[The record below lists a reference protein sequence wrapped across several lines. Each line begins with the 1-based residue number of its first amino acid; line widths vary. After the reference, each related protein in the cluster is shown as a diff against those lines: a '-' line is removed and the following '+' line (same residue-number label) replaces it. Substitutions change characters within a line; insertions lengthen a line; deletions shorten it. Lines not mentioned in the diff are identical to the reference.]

1 VIFLRPQSF
10 HASDGACLNRSNGLR
25 SSLLSA
31 LFFFF
36 SLSSHAGSL
45 LQSDT
50 DVATAGYYQ
59 LHGSSSESE
68 AVPVALEESHSDE
81 FLTVKELYR
90 GRDHSAVISG
100 KQDGIYYYR
109 IKSFFSQQVEYSEPV
124 KVMVGH
130 LSVWWFFLVSAIV
143 MLSIWF
149 RTDSFA
155 WARLN
160 AQNNGTGL

>member
-1 VIFLRPQSF
+1 VIFLKPQSF

-36 SLSSHAGSL
+36 SLSSHAASL

-59 LHGSSSESE
+59 LSWSSSEPES
-68 AVPVALEESHSDE
+68 VPVVLEESDSDE
-81 FLTVKELYR
+81 FLTVKELYH
-90 GRDHSAVISG
+90 GRQLSSVISG

-109 IKSFFSQQVEYSEPV
+109 IKSHTSQQVEYSEPV
-124 KVMVGH
+124 KVTVRH
-130 LSVWWFFLVSAIV
+130 HTLYKAWWFFLLGASVF
-143 MLSIWF
+143 L
-149 RTDSFA
+149 
-155 WARLN
+155 
-160 AQNNGTGL
+160 GTVGVIYWGNRAAGHGDG